1 MIKNLIGD
9 IMAKRF
15 NYDKI
20 ALSMLPERPAR
31 SNKGTFGQVAVVGGS
46 VGMSGAAYFAAK
58 AAYRTG
64 CGLVRIIS
72 PRENRAI
79 YQTQLPE
86 AVLSIY
92 DNDAPD
98 ERDIKNAVC
107 RASAIVLGVGLGT
120 TDTAKKLLIYTLE
133 SANCP
138 IVIDADGLNILAAD
152 KELLRKLPKGTVITP
167 HAGEMSRL
175 TGLPIAAVLDDIPSV
190 SERFAEEYGVICV
203 MKDSNTAV
211 SDGER
216 TMVNDSGNSGM
227 ATGGSGDV
235 LSGIIASLL
244 AQGTAPFEAAA
255 LGVYIHGLAG
265 DIAAKSLS
273 EYSVMASDIIDA
285 IPKVLRSKN
294 AE

>member
-1 MIKNLIGD
+1 
-9 IMAKRF
+9 MATRF
-15 NYDKI
+15 TYDKT
-20 ALSMLPERPAR
+20 ALSMLPERPVR

-46 VGMSGAAYFAAK
+46 VGMSGAAYFSAK

-72 PRENRAI
+72 PRENRVI

-86 AVLSIY
+86 AVLTLY
-92 DNDAPD
+92 DSDAPD

-107 RASAIVLGVGLGT
+107 RASSVVLGIGLGT
-120 TDTAKKLLIYTLE
+120 SETARKLLMHTLE
-133 SANCP
+133 SVNCP
-138 IVIDADGLNILAAD
+138 IVIDADGLNLLAAD
-152 KELLRKLPKGTVITP
+152 KELLRKLPKNTVVTP

-175 TGLPIAAVLDDIPSV
+175 TGLPIAAVLDDIPAV

-211 SDGER
+211 SDGQR
-216 TMVNDSGNSGM
+216 TMINASGNSGM

-265 DIAAKSLS
+265 DIVAKALS
-273 EYSVMASDIIDA
+273 EYSVMASDIIEA
-285 IPKVLRSKN
+285 IPRVLLNKN
-294 AE
+294 NYLKI